1 MLNIFF
7 LPCPFVLPLSL
18 IQLAYTFVFA
28 ARRSLSQFTYHLLQ
42 WNPVNLCCTW
52 CSTSVT
58 SVVATGVRN
67 VRFSSRIRSRR
78 ARDPCMGPALDGP
91 GSAHLFSGSA
101 LDYLTS
107 QLLTSSQHQ
116 K

>member
-28 ARRSLSQFTYHLLQ
+28 VRRSLSQFTYHLLQ

-67 VRFSSRIRSRR
+67 VRLALGSDLGGLGTLVWALLWMAQAVPISS
-78 ARDPCMGPALDGP
+78 PALLWTI
-91 GSAHLFSGSA
+91 SHHSF
-101 LDYLTS
+101 
-107 QLLTSSQHQ
+107 
-116 K
+116 